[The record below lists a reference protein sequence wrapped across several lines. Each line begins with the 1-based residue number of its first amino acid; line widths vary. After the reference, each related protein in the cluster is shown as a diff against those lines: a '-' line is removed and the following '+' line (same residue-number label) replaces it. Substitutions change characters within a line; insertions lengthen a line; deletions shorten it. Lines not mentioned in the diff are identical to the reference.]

1 MAVNKTD
8 IWIYAHWQGMVRPEC
23 IGILSAQQS
32 KSSKVFSFAY
42 DRDWLGTKDRFVL
55 DPDIDWVTG
64 QQYLSGKDNFGVFMD
79 SMPDTWGRRLMQRRA
94 AQKALEIQQPVPSLY
109 ELDYLLGVHDVTR
122 MGALRFKLDPDGPFL
137 DDDRDTPAPPIAH
150 IRALQESVRA
160 YEMDEDG
167 KHADK
172 WMHTLIAPGSS
183 LGGARPKANIVDTNG
198 NLCIAKFPSK
208 NDTTDKAAWEY
219 LAYRLGLEA
228 GLTLPSCEL
237 IKVHGP
243 YRTFL
248 SKRFDRSG
256 DERIHFA
263 SAMTMTG
270 NNEDL
275 IRDSTPSYLDIAEF
289 LQYSGG
295 RNIEEDLHQLWR
307 RIIFNMTIS
316 NTDDHLRNHGFLL
329 NADGW
334 RLSPAYDLNPS
345 RDKAGLAINVD
356 SHNNALDLD
365 LARSVGPYFQ
375 LQDVQMEKII
385 AEVISAVKEWRA
397 VAKYI
402 GISRAEQEIMSPAFQ
417 LGNS

>member
-1 MAVNKTD
+1 MAVNKTN
-8 IWIYAHWQGMVRPEC
+8 IWIYAHWQGMVEPEC

-32 KSSKVFSFAY
+32 KGSKVFSFAY
-42 DRDWLGTKDRFVL
+42 DSEWLGTKDRFVL
-55 DPDIDWVTG
+55 DPDINWVTG
-64 QQYLSGKDNFGVFMD
+64 QQYISGKDNFGVFMD

-94 AQKALEIQQPVPSLY
+94 AQKALKIQQPVPSLY

-122 MGALRFKLDPDGPFL
+122 MGALRFKLHPYGPFL
-137 DDDRDTPAPPIAH
+137 DDDRDTPAPPITH
-150 IRALQESVRA
+150 IRALQESVRV
-160 YEMDEDG
+160 YEMDEEG
-167 KHADK
+167 RHADK
-172 WMHTLIAPGSS
+172 WMHMLIAPGSS

-208 NDTTDKAAWEY
+208 NDTTDKGAWEY
-219 LAYRLGLEA
+219 LAYRLGLKA

-248 SKRFDRSG
+248 SRRFDRSG

-295 RNIEEDLHQLWR
+295 KSIEEDLHQLWR

-345 RDKAGLAINVD
+345 TDKAGLAINVD

-375 LQDVQMEKII
+375 LHDAQMEKII
-385 AEVISAVKEWRA
+385 EEVISAVKEWSA
-397 VAKYI
+397 IAKDI

-417 LGNS
+417 LANS

>member
-1 MAVNKTD
+1 MAVSKID
-8 IWIYAHWQGMVRPEC
+8 IWIYAHWKGMVKPEC

-32 KSSKVFSFAY
+32 KGNKVFSFTY
-42 DRDWLGTKDRFVL
+42 NRDWLGNKNRFVL

-64 QQYLSGKDNFGVFMD
+64 SQYLNGKNNFGVFMD
-79 SMPDTWGRRLMQRRA
+79 SMPDTWGRRLMQRRT
-94 AQKALEIQQPVPSLY
+94 AQKALSIKQPVPTLY
-109 ELDYLLGVHDVTR
+109 ELDFLLGVHDATR

-137 DDDRDTPAPPIAH
+137 DNDHETPAPPIAH
-150 IRALQESVRA
+150 ILALQQSVRE
-160 YEMDEDG
+160 YEKDEDG
-167 KHADK
+167 KNADK
-172 WMHTLIAPGSS
+172 WMQMLIAPGSS
-183 LGGARPKANIVDTNG
+183 LGGARPKANILDANG

-219 LAYRLGLEA
+219 LAYCLGEKA
-228 GLTLPSCEL
+228 GLTLPSCNL
-237 IKVHGP
+237 IKVYGS

-248 SKRFDRSG
+248 SKRFDRFG

-275 IRDSTPSYLDIAEF
+275 IRNATPSYLDIAEF

-295 RNIEEDLHQLWR
+295 KHIEEDLNQLWR
-307 RIIFNMTIS
+307 RIVFNMSIS

-329 NADGW
+329 NNDGW

-345 RDKAGLAINVD
+345 IDNGGLALNVD

-375 LQDVQMEKII
+375 LQEKQMEEII
-385 AEVISAVKEWRA
+385 GEVLSVVKEWRKF
-397 VAKYI
+397 AKEI
-402 GISRAEQEIMSPAFQ
+402 GIPRAEQEIMSPAFA
-417 LGNS
+417 LAN